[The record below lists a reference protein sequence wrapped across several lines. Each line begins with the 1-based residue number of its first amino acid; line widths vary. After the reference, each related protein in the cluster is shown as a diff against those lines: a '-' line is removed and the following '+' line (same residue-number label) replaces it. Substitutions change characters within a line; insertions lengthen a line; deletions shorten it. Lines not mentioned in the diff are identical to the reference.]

1 MATRLAA
8 CCACL
13 VLLTALLTAFGP
25 SAVAA
30 DKAEINYLLYCGG
43 CHLHDGRGAP
53 PEVPTLHDV
62 PGRIESMNGGRD
74 YLVRVPGAAQAPM
87 TDADLAVVL
96 NYLLE
101 TFSSATLADDFK
113 PYTATEVASYRRNIL
128 QDPLKRRAE
137 IIEAN
142 R

>member
-13 VLLTALLTAFGP
+13 VLLTAIGP

-43 CHLHDGRGAP
+43 CHLHDGSGAP

-74 YLVRVPGAAQAPM
+74 YLGRVPGAAQAPM
-87 TDADLAVVL
+87 TGADLAIVL

-137 IIEAN
+137 IIKAN

>member
-1 MATRLAA
+1 M
-8 CCACL
+8 
-13 VLLTALLTAFGP
+13 
-25 SAVAA
+25 S
-30 DKAEINYLLYCGG
+30 
-43 CHLHDGRGAP
+43 
-53 PEVPTLHDV
+53 
-62 PGRIESMNGGRD
+62 GGRD

-101 TFSSATLADDFK
+101 RFSSATLAADFK
-113 PYTATEVASYRRNIL
+113 PYTAKEVALYRHNIL